1 MVRNLNRYYLQYWR
15 ANHDVSVLV
24 DSAHQTRYVT
34 KYVTKTRKQNELL
47 EEVID
52 HLGKRSTDIL
62 PPNMKQALNHLILAD
77 SLHRE
82 FLSKQELSY
91 KVMDLPEIRK
101 SFYDVPVVGFY
112 PRANLIQSDGESSEI
127 TYSDTTEFSA
137 YAERCRP
144 DSVFVGFDK
153 PELEFDVFRDCV
165 ETVGFK

>member
-1 MVRNLNRYYLQYWR
+1 MVRNLNRYYLQYWG

-52 HLGKRSTDIL
+52 HLGKRTTDIL
-62 PPNMKQALNHLILAD
+62 PQNMKQALNHLILAD

-127 TYSDTTEFSA
+127 TYSDRTEFSA

-144 DSVFVGFDK
+144 DSVFVG
-153 PELEFDVFRDCV
+153 
-165 ETVGFK
+165 